1 LALCVDIGVYF
12 GEVLRRAYPSLRWE
26 LWTRKTV
33 EHNKPVIL
41 GFPSGIP
48 LDPVGVTVTIALG
61 FATRE
66 REETALLDL
75 FDYWSAK
82 VVRVKNAHQRN

>member
-1 LALCVDIGVYF
+1 
-12 GEVLRRAYPSLRWE
+12 
-26 LWTRKTV
+26 
-33 EHNKPVIL
+33 
-41 GFPSGIP
+41 

-82 VVRVKNAHQRN
+82 VVREKNAHQRN